1 MHHVKTQLPYAL
13 LGGLISIIT
22 GDLMSG
28 YLYPDW
34 VGLLITIAAV
44 LAAGYALSAPVHGDR
59 ADAVNVLAGKVG
71 AGWRALTGPC
81 CRGAV
86 NSQGSEQGDGEKL
99 RTGGGG
105 ANMPAAAG
113 V

>member
-13 LGGLISIIT
+13 LVGLISIIT

-34 VGLLITIAAV
+34 AGLLITIAAV
-44 LAAGYALSAPVHGDR
+44 LAAGYALSAPVDGDR
-59 ADAVNVLAGKVG
+59 EDAVSVLAGKAE

-86 NSQGSEQGDGEKL
+86 NSQESDAGDVEKL
-99 RTGGGG
+99 RTGGRG
-105 ANMPAAAG
+105 ANVPVAAD

>member
-13 LGGLISIIT
+13 LVGLISIIT

-34 VGLLITIAAV
+34 AGLLITIAAV
-44 LAAGYALSAPVHGDR
+44 LAAGFALSAPVGGDR
-59 ADAVNVLAGKVG
+59 ADAVNVLAGK
-71 AGWRALTGPC
+71 AEDGWRALTGPC

-86 NSQGSEQGDGEKL
+86 NSQESEQGDGEKL

-105 ANMPAAAG
+105 PNTMAVAG
-113 V
+113 A